1 MDTTSRVCTSCD
13 TPVPEDAAFCP
24 SCGAATPIG
33 VTEVRSVDE
42 ERLRS
47 ALIDRYA
54 IERELGRGG
63 MATVYLARD
72 VKHERQVALKVLRP
86 ELASVL
92 GAERFLNEI
101 KVTARLQH
109 PHILALHDS
118 GEAHGPDKSSSFLY
132 YVMPYVEG
140 ESLRDRIKREGKL
153 PVPEAVEILREM
165 ADGLSYAHARGIVHR
180 DIKPD
185 NVLLS
190 GRHALLADLG
200 ISKAVSDTTGT
211 QQLTTVGL
219 VLGTPEYM
227 APEQAAADRDIDHRA
242 DIYAFGILAYELLTG
257 RTPFAGRTAQEVL
270 AAHVIDLPEPVTT
283 HRAGMPP
290 RLSRLVMK
298 CLEKKPSDRWQSTR
312 EIEQE
317 LESLVRTGEFT
328 GPTEAE
334 VPVPEARRSRR
345 TKKPIMIVV
354 SFVVVVAVWLLS
366 TFVGDGVQ
374 ARSRIAVLPFENL
387 SGSEEEYFSEGVTQD
402 INTHISKIGDFAVIA
417 HGSARQARAAGQSY
431 QEIAEQLGVEYIIDG
446 SVSRADNR
454 VLISA
459 ALIDPETDE
468 QLWVDDY
475 DRELSAEHIFT
486 IRRDVAQ
493 QVARALNVT
502 LSPAE
507 EADLSSQPTDNL
519 EAYQEYLLGRFF
531 WEKRTIEAFEVAI
544 EHFEQAIA
552 LDSGYALAYAG
563 LADVYLIRPWFSTE
577 YSNREGL
584 ALAESAAR
592 RAIALDPML
601 GDPHATL
608 GLMHEWQFEWE
619 AAEREFRQARALA
632 PDYATARHWFGLLL
646 ARLGRHEE
654 ALVEVRRS
662 LELDPLSPIIN
673 QDVGYVLDLA
683 GDWEAAIG
691 QYERTVALHP
701 DFSTTSLV
709 LAWALL
715 KDGRFADGGDELV
728 RWAGLTGNDTSVV
741 RTIVDQIAEYA
752 ETGVVGT
759 TAADLD
765 IESVFPPYSVP
776 VMYAML
782 GQDEKALDFLEQGY
796 EQGAFGV
803 VSSILGR
810 QFDRLRSHPRLV
822 ALVRR
827 MGLEQ

>member
-1 MDTTSRVCTSCD
+1 MTE
-13 TPVPEDAAFCP
+13 TPSQLTAAL
-24 SCGAATPIG
+24 A
-33 VTEVRSVDE
+33 
-42 ERLRS
+42 
-47 ALIDRYA
+47 DRYK
-54 IERELGRGG
+54 IERELGQGG

-72 VKHERQVALKVLRP
+72 VKHDRNVAVKVLRP

-109 PHILALHDS
+109 PHILTLHDS
-118 GEAHGPDKSSSFLY
+118 GEVYGPDKSSSFLY

-140 ESLRDRIKREGKL
+140 ESLRDRLKREGAL
-153 PVPEAVEILREM
+153 PVPEVMETLREM
-165 ADGLSYAHARGIVHR
+165 ADGLAYAHEQGIVHR

-185 NVLLS
+185 NVLIS

-242 DIYAFGILAYELLTG
+242 DIYAFGVVAYELLTG
-257 RTPFAGRTAQEVL
+257 RTPFEGRTAQEVL
-270 AAHVIDLPEPVTT
+270 AAHVIDVPEPVTAY
-283 HRAGMPP
+283 RAGLPP

-298 CLEKKPSDRWQSTR
+298 CLEKKPSSRWQSTQ
-312 EIEQE
+312 EIVEE
-317 LESLVRTGEFT
+317 LETLVRTGESAE
-328 GPTEAE
+328 PTEAV
-334 VPVPEARRSRR
+334 VPVSESKRGRRR
-345 TKKPIMIVV
+345 TKPIAIVV
-354 SFVVVVAVWLLS
+354 SFLLLVGVWLLS
-366 TFVGDGVQ
+366 TIVGDGVQ

-387 SGSEEEYFSEGVTQD
+387 SGSEDEYFSEGVTQD
-402 INTHISKIGDFAVIA
+402 INTQISKIGDFVVIA

-431 QEIAEQLGVEYIIDG
+431 QEMAEQLGVEYVIDG

-475 DRELSAEHIFT
+475 DRELSAAHVFT

-493 QVARALNVT
+493 QVARALNVA

-544 EHFEQAIA
+544 EHFERAIT

-563 LADVYLIRPWFSTE
+563 LADVYLVRPWFSAE
-577 YSNREGL
+577 FSNREGL

-592 RAIALDPML
+592 RAIALDPNL
-601 GDPHATL
+601 GNPHATL
-608 GLMHEWQFEWE
+608 GLAREWQFEWE
-619 AAEREFRQARALA
+619 EAEREFRRAVGLA
-632 PDYATARHWFGLLL
+632 PEYATARHWYALLL
-646 ARLGRHEE
+646 ARLRRPEE
-654 ALVEVRRS
+654 ALAEIRRS

-673 QDVGYVLDLA
+673 QDVGYVLYLA
-683 GDWEAAIG
+683 GDLEGGIR
-691 QYERTVALHP
+691 QLERTVDLHP
-701 DFSTTSLV
+701 GFSATRLV
-709 LAWALL
+709 LAWVLL
-715 KDGRFADGGDELV
+715 EDGRFAEGSDELT
-728 RWAGLTGNDTSVV
+728 RWAELTGGDTSVV
-741 RTIVDQIAEYA
+741 RQLVEQIIEYA
-752 ETGVVGT
+752 TTGEVST
-759 TAADLD
+759 
-765 IESVFPPYSVP
+765 I
-776 VMYAML
+776 
-782 GQDEKALDFLEQGY
+782 
-796 EQGAFGV
+796 FG
-803 VSSILGR
+803 R
-810 QFDRLRSHPRLV
+810 AFDRFRSHPRFV
-822 ALVRR
+822 SLVRKV
-827 MGLEQ
+827 GLQE

>member
-1 MDTTSRVCTSCD
+1 MS
-13 TPVPEDAAFCP
+13 
-24 SCGAATPIG
+24 
-33 VTEVRSVDE
+33 DE
-42 ERLRS
+42 LDRLRS
-47 ALIDRYA
+47 ALPDRYV
-54 IERELGRGG
+54 IERELGQGG
-63 MATVYLARD
+63 MATVYLAQD
-72 VKHERQVALKVLRP
+72 VKHDRNVAVKVLRP

-118 GEAHGPDKSSSFLY
+118 GEVHGPDKSSSFLY

-140 ESLRDRIKREGKL
+140 ESLRDKLNREGEL
-153 PVPEAVEILREM
+153 PVPEAMEILREM
-165 ADGLSYAHARGIVHR
+165 ADGLAYAHERGIVHR

-242 DIYAFGILAYELLTG
+242 DIYAFGIVAYELLTG
-257 RTPFAGRTAQEVL
+257 RTPFEGRTAQEVL
-270 AAHVIDLPEPVTT
+270 AAHVIDVPEPVTA
-283 HRAGMPP
+283 HRAGLPP

-298 CLEKKPSDRWQSTR
+298 CLEKKPSDRWQSTQK
-312 EIEQE
+312 IEEE
-317 LESLVRTGEFT
+317 LESLVRTGEFAE
-328 GPTEAE
+328 PTDAV
-334 VPVPEARRSRR
+334 VPVSEAKRRRRR
-345 TKKPIMIVV
+345 TKPITIVV
-354 SFVVVVAVWLLS
+354 SFLLVVGVWLLS
-366 TFVGDGVQ
+366 TSVGDGVQ

-402 INTHISKIGDFAVIA
+402 INTQISKIGDFVVIA
-417 HGSARQARAAGQSY
+417 HGSARQARATGQSY
-431 QEIAEQLGVEYIIDG
+431 KEMAEQLGVEYIIDG

-475 DRELSAEHIFT
+475 DRELSAAHIFT

-507 EADLSSQPTDNL
+507 EAGLSSQPTDNL

-544 EHFEQAIA
+544 GHFEGAIV

-563 LADVYLIRPWFSTE
+563 LADVYLVRPWFSAE
-577 YSNREGL
+577 YSNRDGL

-592 RAIALDPML
+592 RAIELDPTL

-608 GLMHEWQFEWE
+608 GLVREWQFEWE
-619 AAEREFRQARALA
+619 AAEREFRRAVELA
-632 PDYATARHWFGLLL
+632 PDYATARHWYGLLL
-646 ARLGRHEE
+646 ARLGRDEE
-654 ALVEVRRS
+654 AWAEVRKS
-662 LELDPLSPIIN
+662 LDLDPLSPIIN
-673 QDVGYVLDLA
+673 QDVGYVLYLA
-683 GDWEAAIG
+683 GEWEAGIR
-691 QYERTVALHP
+691 QYERTVDLHP
-701 DFSTTSLV
+701 GFSTTSLV
-709 LAWALL
+709 LASALL
-715 KDGRFADGGDELV
+715 GYGRFAEGGDELA
-728 RWAGLTGNDTSVV
+728 RWAGLTGNDTSMV
-741 RTIVDQIAEYA
+741 RQLVDQIAEYA
-752 ETGVVGT
+752 GSGEVGT

-765 IESVFPPYSVP
+765 IESVFTPYSVP
-776 VMYAML
+776 SMYAML
-782 GQDEKALDFLEQGY
+782 GQDEEALDFLEQGY
-796 EQGAFGV
+796 EEGAFGV
-803 VSSILGR
+803 VSTILGR
-810 QFDRLRSHPRLV
+810 AFDRFRSHPRFV
-822 ALVRR
+822 ALARR
-827 MGLEQ
+827 AGLGQ